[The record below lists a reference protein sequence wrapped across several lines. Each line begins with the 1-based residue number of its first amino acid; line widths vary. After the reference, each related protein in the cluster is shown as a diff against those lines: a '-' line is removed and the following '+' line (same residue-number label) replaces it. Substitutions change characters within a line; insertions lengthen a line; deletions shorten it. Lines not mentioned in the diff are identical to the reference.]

1 VAGGRKLKLQA
12 RAERQA
18 QTRQR
23 IIDAAIGLHTTIG
36 PSRTTISAIAERAGV
51 QRQTVY
57 THFPDEPSLME
68 ACSAH
73 VRATSPPPDVGSWRK
88 IRDPRLRLR
97 VALAELYPYFR
108 RTAGG
113 WSAILR
119 DAEVDPLV
127 RRMAGVRRL
136 GYLQELRDLL
146 AVGWGARGTQRKR
159 LVACLGLA
167 VDFRTWESLAL
178 KQGLDDE
185 TAANVMIQAVLCV
198 GGRGADDAAAWAQMA
213 RSRPS
218 Q

>member
-1 VAGGRKLKLQA
+1 VPSGRKLKLKA
-12 RAERQA
+12 RAERQG

-36 PSRTTISAIAERAGV
+36 PARTTISAIAERAGV

-57 THFPDEPSLME
+57 AHFPDERSLME

-73 VRATSPPPDVGSWRK
+73 VRATTPPPDFAPWRK
-88 IRDPRLRLR
+88 IRDPGQRLS
-97 VALAELYPYFR
+97 VALGELYPYFR

-127 RRMAGVRRL
+127 LQVAGVRRL

-146 AVGWGARGTQRKR
+146 AVGWGARGSRRKL
-159 LVACLGLA
+159 LVALLGLA
-167 VDFRTWESLAL
+167 VDFRTWEALAV
-178 KQGLDDE
+178 KQGLDD
-185 TAANVMIQAVLCV
+185 MDAVKLMTEAVVCV
-198 GGRGADDAAAWAQMA
+198 GTEPWDGAD
-213 RSRPS
+213 
-218 Q
+218 